1 MEIASNVGAAKKNV
15 LKCLAIERKVVR
27 VLNESMLSAG
37 ANLRRGSLRT
47 AIHDR
52 LTRSLGKEPE
62 TATPRDIYDALSL
75 AVREELSARWLATQ
89 RRVARARVKRLC
101 YLSVEFLPGRSLVNA
116 LTAIDGELVDEAR
129 AAIASMGHDFDSVVA
144 LEVDPGLGNG
154 GLGRLAACFLDSLAT
169 LQYPATGYGIRY
181 DYGIFTQSIDTDGA
195 QRESASTWL
204 RLHNVWE
211 TPRSDARYI
220 VRFGGR
226 VITTHDVGG
235 AQRSRWV
242 DTQDILAV
250 GFDQLVPGNRSPTVN
265 HLRLWSGRA
274 LQPFHIEDFNAGNY
288 AAAVEDQVDAKNL
301 SRVLYPDD
309 STPQGKELRFKQ
321 QYFFVSA
328 SIQDI
333 LATHLA
339 EERTL
344 EELPGA
350 LAVQLND
357 THPTLA
363 IPELMRLLV
372 DQYDLPWGQAW
383 EICRS
388 VFGYTNHTLLPE
400 ALETWPVNF
409 FERFLPR
416 HLEIIYRINEEFLL
430 EVEKRFKGDDA
441 AKTTLSII
449 GESHGRRVRMS
460 HLAVIGSHK
469 VNGVAKL
476 HSELMQKTIFSGFA
490 QMFPDRFTNVTNGIT
505 VRRWLKQSN
514 VPLARLLTERLG
526 SAWEN
531 DLEEIERLRWAAD
544 DPGFRAQFRDIKRHN
559 KIALAEEVE
568 RRTGINVSVDSLFD
582 VHVKRIHEYKRQLL
596 NILYVITRYNRIKAA
611 PDKPWVPRTVMFAGK
626 AAPGYVMAKAII
638 RLINN
643 VSVTINQ
650 DPQTLTKLKCV
661 FLPDY
666 DVSLAQIIMPA
677 ADLSQQISTAGME
690 ASGTGNMKLAL
701 NGALTIGTL
710 DGANIEI
717 RDSVGPENIFIFGL
731 TAEQAAALRADG
743 YRPRDVVAANAE
755 LAQTLETIRGG
766 AFSRGNHDEA
776 RLVVDRLTSDGEPF
790 LVLADFAAYCEAQ
803 DRVDALYRQ
812 GEEWSRRAVLNT
824 LGMGPFSS
832 DRSVREYA
840 ERIWHIRPVM

>member
-1 MEIASNVGAAKKNV
+1 MNEPTLVSGA
-15 LKCLAIERKVVR
+15 I
-27 VLNESMLSAG
+27 
-37 ANLRRGSLRT
+37 LRRGSLRA
-47 AIHDR
+47 AIYDR

-101 YLSVEFLPGRSLVNA
+101 YLSVEFLPGRSLLNA
-116 LTAIDGELVDEAR
+116 LSSLDSELIDEAR
-129 AAIASMGHDFDSVVA
+129 VAVASMGHDFDAVIA

-226 VITTHDVGG
+226 VLNTQDAGG
-235 AQRSRWV
+235 VHRSRWV
-242 DTQDILAV
+242 ETRDILAV

-288 AAAVEDQVDAKNL
+288 PDAVEDQIDAKNL

-333 LATHLA
+333 LATHLG
-339 EERTL
+339 EERAL
-344 EELPGA
+344 EDLPVA
-350 LAVQLND
+350 LAVQMND

-372 DQYDLPWGQAW
+372 DQYDMPWADAW
-383 EICRS
+383 AICRS
-388 VFGYTNHTLLPE
+388 VFGYTNHTLMPE

-409 FERFLPR
+409 FERLLPR

-430 EVEKRFKGDDA
+430 EVEKKFKGDDA
-441 AKTTLSII
+441 AKTMLSII
-449 GESHGRRVRMS
+449 AENHGRRVRMS
-460 HLAVIGSHK
+460 HLAVVGSHK
-469 VNGVAKL
+469 VNGVARL
-476 HSELMQKTIFSGFA
+476 HSDLMKKTIFSGFA
-490 QMFPDRFTNVTNGIT
+490 RMYPERFTNVTNGIT

-514 VPLARLLTERLG
+514 PLLSRLLTERLG

-544 DPGFRAQFRDIKRHN
+544 DPHFRKQFRDIKRVN
-559 KIALAEEVE
+559 KLALAEEVD
-568 RRTGINVSVDSLFD
+568 RRTGIDVSVDSLFD

-596 NILYVITRYNRIKAA
+596 NILYVITRYNRIKAR
-611 PDKPWVPRTVMFAGK
+611 PDDHWVPRTVMFAGK
-626 AAPGYVMAKAII
+626 AAPGYVLAKAII

-643 VSVTINQ
+643 VSTTINQ
-650 DPQTLTKLKCV
+650 DPLTLTKLKCV

-666 DVSLAQIIMPA
+666 DVSLAQTIMPA

-690 ASGTGNMKLAL
+690 ASGTGNMKLTL

-717 RDSVGPENIFIFGL
+717 RDSVGPDNIFIFGM
-731 TAEQAAALRADG
+731 TADEAAQRQADG
-743 YRPRDVVAANAE
+743 YRPREIVAANAE
-755 LAQTLETIRGG
+755 LAATLDMIRGG
-766 AFSRGNHDEA
+766 AFSRGGSDDA
-776 RLVVDRLTSDGEPF
+776 RLLVDRLTSDGEPF
-790 LVLADFAAYCEAQ
+790 LVLADFVAYCEAQ

-812 GEEWSRRAVLNT
+812 PEEWSRRAVLNT
-824 LGMGPFSS
+824 VGMGPFSS

-840 ERIWHIRPVM
+840 ERIWNIRSVI

>member
-1 MEIASNVGAAKKNV
+1 MAS
-15 LKCLAIERKVVR
+15 
-27 VLNESMLSAG
+27 SST
-37 ANLRRGSLRT
+37 RR
-47 AIHDR
+47 A
-52 LTRSLGKEPE
+52 
-62 TATPRDIYDALSL
+62 
-75 AVREELSARWLATQ
+75 
-89 RRVARARVKRLC
+89 
-101 YLSVEFLPGRSLVNA
+101 
-116 LTAIDGELVDEAR
+116 
-129 AAIASMGHDFDSVVA
+129 AAIASMGHDFDSVIA

-226 VITTHDVGG
+226 VLTTHDVGG

-242 DTQDILAV
+242 ETQDVLAV

-265 HLRLWSGRA
+265 HLRLWSARA

-288 AAAVEDQVDAKNL
+288 SAAVEDQIDAKNL

-344 EELPGA
+344 EELPSA
-350 LAVQLND
+350 LAVQMND

-363 IPELMRLLV
+363 IPELMRLLI
-372 DQYDLPWGQAW
+372 DQYDMPWAQAW
-383 EICRS
+383 DICRK

-400 ALETWPVNF
+400 ALETWPVHF

-430 EVEKRFKGDDA
+430 EVEKRFKGDGA

-449 GESHGRRVRMS
+449 GEAHGRRVRMS
-460 HLAVIGSHK
+460 HLAVVGSHK

-476 HSELMQKTIFSGFA
+476 HSELMQKTIFAGFA

-514 VPLARLLTERLG
+514 PRLARLLTERLG

-531 DLEEIERLRWAAD
+531 DLEELERLRWAAD
-544 DPGFRAQFRDIKRHN
+544 DPDFRAQFRDIKRAN
-559 KIALAEEVE
+559 KIAA
-568 RRTGINVSVDSLFD
+568 RRGGGPAHRGIDISVDSLFD
-582 VHVKRIHEYKRQLL
+582 VQVKRIHEYKRQLL
-596 NILYVITRYNRIKAA
+596 NILYVITRYNRIKAQ
-611 PDKPWVPRTVMFAGK
+611 PDEHWVPRTVIFAGK

-643 VSVTINQ
+643 VSTTINQ
-650 DPQTLTKLKCV
+650 DPATLTRLKCV

-666 DVSLAQIIMPA
+666 DVSLAQTIMPA

-690 ASGTGNMKLAL
+690 ASGHRQHEA
-701 NGALTIGTL
+701 
-710 DGANIEI
+710 
-717 RDSVGPENIFIFGL
+717 R
-731 TAEQAAALRADG
+731 AERRADH
-743 YRPRDVVAANAE
+743 RHARRREHRDPRRRGRGQHFHLRHDGG
-755 LAQTLETIRGG
+755 RGG
-766 AFSRGNHDEA
+766 GAARRWLSATRDRRGQSRA
-776 RLVVDRLTSDGEPF
+776 RGDARTDPQWRVQHRQLRRCAPGRRPADLRWRAVPGAGRFRG
-790 LVLADFAAYCEAQ
+790 VLRGA
-803 DRVDALYRQ
+803 
-812 GEEWSRRAVLNT
+812 GSRRRVVSPARGVEPARGAQHRGDGSVLERSQRAGVRRTHLEHPVGDMKWGQTPFPRNT
-824 LGMGPFSS
+824 
-832 DRSVREYA
+832 
-840 ERIWHIRPVM
+840 H